1 MPHVQSRLILNFSGF
16 EPSSNQRL
24 LGRILYSIDKAK
36 QLWGIETKVLETT
49 SHQNKP
55 HSVCQLDAAG
65 ENWKIS
71 ARIVQLGFGEI
82 VGKYQVDSNPYL
94 LVKNFLKYLT
104 LLFDGTFIKYVRLT
118 ILFWVF
124 FLYPLAVSI
133 FFGGVSYFAT
143 DYLFRT
149 LFELP
154 VNPAPK
160 FLTGVLF
167 FFLLC
172 RWPGKYLRYTLALAL
187 WGFSYDIARGN
198 NYDITKCVSEFS
210 EILSY
215 EVGAQEYDEITIVG
229 HSFGASWAALSLSA
243 ALQNSKNLVDKKKV
257 TFLLLGSHLLSVA
270 LIDRAGVIK
279 RIIAQLAQ
287 KNELFWHEMYFKF
300 DVISLYPA
308 DLFHNLDLPTAN
320 GGYKI
325 TKVNFKASMKTQRF
339 WNMMRSFYYTHRQYV
354 LYHDNRVNTD
364 LMLHILGPIS
374 AKELALYSEDKCLE
388 KLAFDYHF
396 NRESSAR

>member
-1 MPHVQSRLILNFSGF
+1 MPQVKNRLILNFSGF
-16 EPSSNQRL
+16 ELSSNQRL
-24 LGRILYSIDKAK
+24 LGRILYSIGKANK
-36 QLWGIETKVLETT
+36 LWGVKTKVLETT

-65 ENWKIS
+65 ENWKVS
-71 ARIVQLGFGEI
+71 ARIVQFGFGDI
-82 VGKYQVDSNPYL
+82 VGKYQADSNPYL
-94 LVKNFLKYLT
+94 LVRNFLKYLT
-104 LLFDGTFIKYVRLT
+104 LLFDGTFLKYVRLT
-118 ILFWVF
+118 TLFWVF
-124 FLYPLAVSI
+124 FLYPLAVATI
-133 FFGGVSYFAT
+133 FCGVSYFAT
-143 DYLFRT
+143 DYLFRS
-149 LFELP
+149 LFELA
-154 VNPAPK
+154 VNPALK
-160 FLTGVLF
+160 FLTGGLF

-172 RWPGKYLRYTLALAL
+172 RWPGKYMRYNLALGL

-198 NYDITKCVSEFS
+198 NYEITKRVREFS

-215 EVGAQEYDEITIVG
+215 EVGAQEYDEIIIVG

-243 ALQNSKNLVDKKKV
+243 ALQNNKNLVDKKKV

-270 LIDRAGVIK
+270 LIDRAGIFK
-279 RIIAQLAQ
+279 KIISQLAQ

-354 LYHDNRVNTD
+354 LYHDSRVNTD

-388 KLAFDYHF
+388 KLACDNRF
-396 NRESSAR
+396 NRESSAK